1 MKQFFI
7 EYIAAHC
14 NCSEDTILQL
24 MKDLGIEGEPLTLQQ
39 TERVI
44 ARYVEK
50 AAELSE
56 GV

>member
-1 MKQFFI
+1 MKGFFI

-14 NCSEDTILQL
+14 NCSEEAIEKI
-24 MKDLGIEGEPLTLQQ
+24 MKDLKIEGEPMTLQQ
-39 TERVI
+39 AERVI